1 VPDDPDLLAAIAKVA
16 IGDGCHDLELK
27 MALKS
32 VKKLT
37 PKEARRRYRT
47 TGSHR
52 LREFAQTGC
61 DSRKEF

>member
-37 PKEARRRYRT
+37 PKEARRRYR
-47 TGSHR
+47 
-52 LREFAQTGC
+52 REFAQTGC